1 MDRMNNELE
10 TGHAE
15 PSNRFFTLVWIYLL
29 ILTAVEIVFAYV
41 HALPKQGMLFLLMF
55 LSVVKSALIVAYF
68 MHLRYEKAAFVISL
82 VPGVVLVIALLAVF
96 FPDSF
101 RLAELRVP

>member
-1 MDRMNNELE
+1 MDHQSEAVHEQAHSGL
-10 TGHAE
+10 
-15 PSNRFFTLVWIYLL
+15 FVKVWIYLL
-29 ILTAVEIVFAYV
+29 AITALEVLLAYV
-41 HALPKQGMLFLLMF
+41 HLLPVGGMLALLMA
-55 LSVVKSALIVAYF
+55 LSLVKAGLIVAYF
-68 MHLRYEKAAFVISL
+68 MHLKFERMNLVMSL

>member
-1 MDRMNNELE
+1 MDHQNETIAQSH
-10 TGHAE
+10 TGL
-15 PSNRFFTLVWIYLL
+15 FTKVWIYLL
-29 ILTAVEIVFAYV
+29 AITALEVFLAYV
-41 HALPKQGMLFLLMF
+41 HLLPIGGMLALLMA
-55 LSVVKSALIVAYF
+55 LSLVKAGLIVAYF
-68 MHLRYEKAAFVISL
+68 MHLKFERMNLIMSL

>member
-1 MDRMNNELE
+1 MDHLNDVT
-10 TGHAE
+10 TGH
-15 PSNRFFTLVWIYLL
+15 SHSGLFVKVWVYLL
-29 ILTAVEIVFAYV
+29 AITALEVFLAYV
-41 HALPKQGMLFLLMF
+41 HLLPIGGMLALLMA
-55 LSVVKSALIVAYF
+55 LSLVKAGLIVAYF
-68 MHLRYEKAAFVISL
+68 MHLKFERMNLILSL

>member
-1 MDRMNNELE
+1 
-10 TGHAE
+10 
-15 PSNRFFTLVWIYLL
+15 VWIYLL
-29 ILTAVEIVFAYV
+29 AITALEVLLAYV
-41 HALPKQGMLFLLMF
+41 HLLPIGGMLALLMA
-55 LSVVKSALIVAYF
+55 LSLVKAGLIMAYF
-68 MHLRYEKAAFVISL
+68 MHLKFERMNLVMSL

>member
-1 MDRMNNELE
+1 MDNELQA
-10 TGHAE
+10 GHAE
-15 PSNRFFTLVWIYLL
+15 PSSRFYALIWIYLL
-29 ILTAVEIVFAYV
+29 VLTAIEIVFAYV
-41 HALPKQGMLFLLMF
+41 HALPKQGMLLLLMF

-68 MHLRYEKAAFVISL
+68 MHLRFEKTAFVISL

-101 RLAELRVP
+101 RLAELRVR